1 MIRTALKLA
10 NVVARG
16 YLGSPI
22 RPSPLLARYVAA
34 LGCLRRGDC
43 ALDIGA
49 NIGFFAGLLAEAVG
63 PQGRVLAFEPNPIP
77 LKVLRA
83 SVRRSRLSQ
92 VKVFAQAVS
101 DHAQELKLQTGW
113 FDFGENAT
121 VSSHLKTAERLGF
134 FRRNLSIQAVRL
146 DDFLKDDGL
155 MVDGEK
161 LPAPKFL
168 KIDTEGHELSVL
180 TGAEKLLEKHAPTM
194 VIEYG
199 YDPRQPGH
207 RYSYPAWL
215 RARGYQLLDFHGFV
229 DFTPEFE
236 AAIQHSYLT
245 DLLAIPPGLQN
256 SSYLTTIR
264 GLGEFGLDRV
274 ES

>member
-1 MIRTALKLA
+1 MKLA
-10 NVVARG
+10 SILARG

-34 LGCLRRGDC
+34 LGCLRVGDC

-49 NIGFFAGLLAEAVG
+49 NIGFFTGLLAEAVG

-77 LKVLRA
+77 LKVLRT

-92 VKVFAQAVS
+92 ARVFPHAVS
-101 DHAQELKLQTGW
+101 EQAQILKLQTGW

-121 VSSHLKTAERLGF
+121 VSSHLKTVERLGF

-146 DDFLKDDGL
+146 DDFLDGDGL
-155 MVDGEK
+155 VVDGEK
-161 LPAPKFL
+161 LPAPRFL

-180 TGAEKLLEKHAPTM
+180 MGAEKLLERHAPTL

-199 YDPRQPGH
+199 YDPRQAGH
-207 RYSYPAWL
+207 RYTYPAWL
-215 RARGYQLLDFHGFV
+215 RARGYKLLDFHGFI
-229 DFTPEFE
+229 DFTPESE
-236 AAIQHSYLT
+236 AAIQESYLT
-245 DLLAIPPGLQN
+245 DLLAIPPALQD
-256 SSYLTTIR
+256 SPYLDTIR
-264 GLGEFGLDRV
+264 GLGQFGLERV
-274 ES
+274 EN